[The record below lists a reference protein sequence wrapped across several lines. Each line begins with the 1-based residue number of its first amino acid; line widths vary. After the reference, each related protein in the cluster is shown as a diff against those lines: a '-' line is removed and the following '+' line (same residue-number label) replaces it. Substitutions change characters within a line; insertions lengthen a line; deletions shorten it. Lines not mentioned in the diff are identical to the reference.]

1 MKIIYTITMK
11 HTSMKHHLSLLILS
25 LAMVCLPAGAQ
36 TPTATDTPA
45 PRPEV
50 LIETTMGN
58 IRIQLYNETP
68 RHRDNFLKLIR
79 DYHFYDSLL
88 FHRVIPDF
96 MVQSGD
102 PRSKHAAPG
111 ELLGETS
118 LDYTLPAE
126 IRLPQLYHKRGAV
139 AMAREGDE
147 ANPERRSSSTQF
159 YIVCGK
165 PCSEAMLERGR
176 QNLKKLFGDSLHM
189 TQAMAD
195 AYTTVGG
202 TPYLDGAYTVF
213 GEVTEGMDVVDRIQ
227 HVDRDANDRPENDV
241 RIIRAIIVRD
251 VSGAVRPKRA
261 VAPRRTA
268 PSRKQSTVRRRR

>member
-1 MKIIYTITMK
+1 MKNTNMK
-11 HTSMKHHLSLLILS
+11 RHLALLILGLVGLS
-25 LAMVCLPAGAQ
+25 LTAGAQ
-36 TPTATDTPA
+36 TPSATEAPS

-50 LIETTMGN
+50 LLETTMGN

-68 RHRDNFLKLIR
+68 QHRDNFLKLIR

-126 IRLPQLYHKRGAV
+126 IRLPRLYHKRGAV
-139 AMAREGDE
+139 AMAREGD
-147 ANPERRSSSTQF
+147 ATNPERRSSSTQF
-159 YIVCGK
+159 YIVCGR

-176 QNLKKLFGDSLHM
+176 QNLKTLFGDSLHM

-195 AYTTVGG
+195 TYTTVGG
-202 TPYLDGAYTVF
+202 TPHLDGAYTVF

-227 HVDRDANDRPENDV
+227 HVDRDANDRPEADV
-241 RIIRAIIVRD
+241 RIVRAVIVRD
-251 VSGAVRPKRA
+251 VPGAARPKRA
-261 VAPRRTA
+261 VTPRRTA
-268 PSRKQSTVRRRR
+268 PSRKPASVRRRR